1 MDFQK
6 HLQIL
11 SLGAQFPVTP
21 RLCLPVAEDRISF
34 PGDKPIACI
43 LSSFS
48 TSSHFHSLLR
58 SLEYPLFK
66 DFRLA
71 LKGLDLMLRELQRL
85 NNFFSLL
92 GAGKVLIKNEA
103 NFCFLY
109 VFFISLWI

>member
-1 MDFQK
+1 M
-6 HLQIL
+6 
-11 SLGAQFPVTP
+11 
-21 RLCLPVAEDRISF
+21 
-34 PGDKPIACI
+34 
-43 LSSFS
+43 
-48 TSSHFHSLLR
+48 
-58 SLEYPLFK
+58 FK